1 MIDWNFIAYG
11 KDENKVTPL
20 VDFLLEEKMF
30 VASDDVICGS
40 LLDLCDDLILEIE
53 DKETSRSIIKYN
65 KELINAVT
73 MIVKYYTGRKTEE
86 DNG

>member
-1 MIDWNFIAYG
+1 MIDWNSIAYG
-11 KDENKVTPL
+11 KDENKVTL
-20 VDFLLEEKMF
+20 SEEKMF

-40 LLDLCDDLILEIE
+40 LLDLSDDLKLEIE

-65 KELINAVT
+65 EELIDAVT
-73 MIVKYYTGRKTEE
+73 IIVKYYTSHSLVKEE